1 MEKNKKAI
9 IIIIISI
16 IVILLGGLLYYVINN
31 MVYSNIKKNII
42 DINSTT
48 TTTTTK
54 TTFNY
59 DCFKE
64 KLSTRCIVYEN
75 DSIKLVST
83 KNNGN
88 YNLFINGIYIGDS
101 YQGISNI
108 NTIEN
113 KYIYFDNG
121 EVSSNY
127 EIYDLKGTRLFTNI
141 SEIRRISNIEYDS
154 NEKKLFITY
163 DAISSEGGYEE
174 ECDLYSN
181 YEYITETYTIKYE
194 NNTFSKPILT
204 SVMNFDDY
212 VQKKYG
218 KLCNADESGKMTL
231 TLEQNQCINNLGR
244 YYSSINEYVI
254 NGVFSNNKKYSFR
267 YTGGAEGEHDYYLNE
282 ELFDK
287 KEASELVLSKVCNYE
302 NYLIISRG
310 WEGYPSI
317 DIYNS
322 NGNKKLSYYGEFE
335 YINDLLNVSEYN
347 YNNGSN
353 DNFYTMTSYS
363 LDLKNNN
370 FEKKNIRTEKIS
382 CAVDDGYYC

>member
-16 IVILLGGLLYYVINN
+16 IVILLGELLYYVINN
-31 MVYSNIKKNII
+31 MVYSNIKKSII
-42 DINSTT
+42 NINSTT
-48 TTTTTK
+48 TTTK
-54 TTFNY
+54 TTYNY
-59 DCFKE
+59 GCFKE

-174 ECDLYSN
+174 DCKLYSN

-267 YTGGAEGEHDYYLNE
+267 YTGGAEGEHDYYLNDK
-282 ELFDK
+282 LIDK
-287 KEASELVLSKVCNYE
+287 KPSSEEVLSKVCNYD
-302 NYLIISRG
+302 NYLIVSRG

-317 DIYNS
+317 DIYDS
-322 NGNKKLSYYGEFE
+322 NGNKKINFIGDFE
-335 YINDLLNVSEYN
+335 YKNDLLNIKEHSYKSGN
-347 YNNGSN
+347 
-353 DNFYTMTSYS
+353 NFYTLTYYTY
-363 LDLKNNN
+363 DLKNNS
-370 FEKKNIRTEKIS
+370 FEKKNIRTEKIK
-382 CAVDDGYYC
+382 CDEAGYEC